1 MRIRVADPLALLSI
15 QAGKVP
21 TPETEQGAAGDSQL
35 DSPQRAIR
43 LGEPVPIV
51 FGRRRDDAGGVFI
64 SPGATEARF
73 ENDLSNNVTAFYH
86 LVLSEGQI
94 DSIQVRD
101 VFQRACRVGS
111 FSQTYNRRAG
121 TWTPEN
127 AIVARSGFTKPE
139 APYFCG
145 SIGNYPDISTLS
157 FQVTVPN
164 GFDQWNRQVHV
175 FVRGGYRLQRL
186 LDSVTGPSDNFAD
199 LVLLAW
205 RRSRQMPDALI
216 DLDGMEAAA
225 GFLEANE
232 FRCNTWIQQSSNL
245 ADFVSRWARYF
256 LLGQGKKAGKTA
268 LRPLLP
274 VNSNGT
280 IKTTA
285 INWVY
290 LFTEELII
298 PGSEQLQYSSLADRQ
313 PFVAQM
319 TWRQEVGSDVAIMR
333 TSEVAYA
340 GTAEDGPYESHDLSE
355 FCTSE
360 THAVKVGAYILSR
373 RLRSTHTL
381 RFQVRPESHVT
392 AVTEGSIIRVRLER
406 QTAGSAPSNH
416 DYLYQVE
423 RIGKTLAGNV
433 SYECSH
439 FPIDSEGRSLIAMD
453 VAAATGTGI
462 LLSSN
467 KTGVSCDVNSST
479 DTSVPAET
487 FTAPS
492 PDPGPIEIPT
502 DEPGFVDPGISGPGT
517 SGTGPDEPIENPI
530 DEDQEYSAGLYF
542 HSATWDDNVLTV
554 RMRLAPTGLAPR
566 EDLGPLFASI
576 ATTSVMA
583 LLPDGSMAD
592 PQPESLP
599 TVSFSGLI
607 AQPWDAEGEGLPFPP
622 ADRVF
627 EGVFVI
633 TFYEG
638 AFPPEAENPTE
649 QLTYRAAVAF
659 SSWTGGFTD
668 VSFLNT
674 LSVDFVPTEAPAA
687 PEASVFYWD
696 ELELLSTGSEN
707 ITFSSGFSYPVA
719 ETSLQGQSAVHGKI
733 INGPVIFRVDGG
745 LVQASQGTD
754 FTLEWFAFIV
764 DDVYD
769 YLSFIVRS
777 EASPPDSPFS
787 LQFLMSLEKNLAF
800 AQGYYF
806 PPEIID
812 ETAVPIDGSGLSH
825 VCAQKINGVYYF
837 HVNGQFIASH
847 AYAIPDY
854 TIFVWFQSELDGGIL
869 GQGRFSPTALYGAS
883 NFTPPAEAFYTPAP

>member
-1 MRIRVADPLALLSI
+1 MRIRVADPLALLSV

-21 TPETEQGAAGDSQL
+21 TPETERGAAGDSQL

-127 AIVARSGFTKPE
+127 AIVARPGFVKPE

-157 FQVTVPN
+157 FQVTVPD

-186 LDSVTGPSDNFAD
+186 ADSVIGPSDNFAD

-205 RRSRQMPDALI
+205 RRSRRVPDALI

-225 GFLEANE
+225 NFLEANA
-232 FRCNTWIQQSSNL
+232 FRCNTWVQQSSNL
-245 ADFVSRWARYF
+245 ADFVTRWARYF

-274 VNSNGT
+274 TREDHT
-280 IKTTA
+280 INTDP

-290 LFTEELII
+290 LFTEDLII
-298 PGSEQLQYSSLADRQ
+298 SGSEQLQYSSLSDRQ
-313 PFVAQM
+313 PFVALM
-319 TWRQEVGSDVAIMR
+319 TWRQEVGSDVAIIR

-340 GTAEDGPYESHDLSE
+340 GTAELGPYESHDLSE

-360 THAVKVGAYILSR
+360 HHAVKVGAYILSR

-381 RFQVRPESHVT
+381 RFQVRPESHST
-392 AVTEGSIIRVRLER
+392 AVAEGSIVRVRLER
-406 QTAGSAPSNH
+406 QTAGSAPSSH

-479 DTSVPAET
+479 STTVPAET

-502 DEPGFVDPGISGPGT
+502 NEPGFVDPGISGPGT
-517 SGTGPDEPIENPI
+517 GGTGPDEPVENPA
-530 DEDQEYSAGLYF
+530 DEDQEYAAGIYF
-542 HSATWDDNVLTV
+542 HNATWDDNVLTV

-566 EDLGPLFASI
+566 EDLGALFATI
-576 ATTSVMA
+576 ASTSVVA
-583 LLPDGSMAD
+583 LLPDGSLAD
-592 PQPESLP
+592 PQPGSLP
-599 TVSFSGLI
+599 TVSFSGQI
-607 AQPWDAEGEGLPFPP
+607 AAPWDAEDEGLPFPP

-627 EGVFVI
+627 EGQFVL

-638 AFPPEAENPTE
+638 SFPPVAENPAE
-649 QLTYRAAVAF
+649 QLTYRATVEF
-659 SSWTGGFTD
+659 SSWVGGFTD

-674 LSVDFVPTEAPAA
+674 LNVDFVPTVAPPP
-687 PEASVFYWD
+687 PEPSASVFYWD
-696 ELELLSTGSEN
+696 GLSLLSTGSED
-707 ITFSSGFSYPVA
+707 ITLTTGSPSV
-719 ETSLQGQSAVHGKI
+719 ETSLLGQPAVREGSASGGI
-733 INGPVIFRVDGG
+733 DGG
-745 LVQASQGTD
+745 LAQASQDTD
-754 FTLEWFAFIV
+754 FTLEWFAF
-764 DDVYD
+764 DVISGGFGLEIRSKDFFGDENYPNYQYFLLLVTYD
-769 YLSFIVRS
+769 EVVVGAVSG
-777 EASPPDSPFS
+777 PPYEIEQTV
-787 LQFLMSLEKNLAF
+787 LQPVNTNGLAHLCI
-800 AQGYYF
+800 QR
-806 PPEIID
+806 
-812 ETAVPIDGSGLSH
+812 
-825 VCAQKINGVYYF
+825 INGIYYA
-837 HVNGQFIASH
+837 HVNGQLMASSNYIVSNWEILFSFITQFEPSPVIA
-847 AYAIPDY
+847 
-854 TIFVWFQSELDGGIL
+854 
-869 GQGRFSPTALYGAS
+869 GQGRFSSTALYGPGS
-883 NFTPPAEAFYTPAP
+883 FTPPTEAFYVPTP